1 MTYDPRRGGSTYLG
15 MEADE
20 DLTSEEPS
28 YDRPAPSAAA
38 DAVLPRTTRP
48 TDVPAT
54 IRRPSQA
61 PRRAVA
67 PAPAPASR
75 RVPVAVPSPQQ
86 RPYEAP
92 RPQVVPRQP
101 RRSRPLAA
109 LESFSLR
116 LLALVLRLGAI
127 FLAFLVV
134 ASTVLSGSLR
144 AQLVSSLNMAPLL
157 VPPALLGQFVVET
170 PFGGVFRG
178 DLAIASIIFF
188 CADWVCMRF
197 STSLRERRERGA

>member
-1 MTYDPRRGGSTYLG
+1 MTYDPRQGASTYLG
-15 MEADE
+15 MEDDEE
-20 DLTSEEPS
+20 DLTT
-28 YDRPAPSAAA
+28 AAHVDGTTSSGRTNA
-38 DAVLPRTTRP
+38 TGSNAGRTTG
-48 TDVPAT
+48 VPAT
-54 IRRPSQA
+54 VRRPSQA

-67 PAPAPASR
+67 PAPAPLPYRA
-75 RVPVAVPSPQQ
+75 PVAVPSPQQ

-92 RPQVVPRQP
+92 RPAPARG
-101 RRSRPLAA
+101 RIAGPLTA
-109 LESFSLR
+109 LESFSLH

-127 FLAFLVV
+127 FLSFLVV
-134 ASTVLSGSLR
+134 ASSVLSGSMR

-178 DLAIASIIFF
+178 DLAIASIILF